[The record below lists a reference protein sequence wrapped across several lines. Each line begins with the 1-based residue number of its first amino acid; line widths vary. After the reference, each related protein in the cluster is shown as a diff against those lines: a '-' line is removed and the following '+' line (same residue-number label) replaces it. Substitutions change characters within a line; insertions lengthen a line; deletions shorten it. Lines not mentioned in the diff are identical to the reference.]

1 MTQILTQEEIDALI
15 FGMADGDSTA
25 KNEPQAE
32 QAPALAAIQQAQP
45 VVDINELIQSAQ
57 KDIVQRVEPK
67 RDYRLYDFRRPEK
80 FSKNQIRE
88 VRSQME
94 ILARQFNNIIAN
106 LLRFNTEVVLI
117 EVGQCNYADL
127 YRTSMLHSIICLF
140 ALEENKGGHGILQF
154 STELAFTMIER
165 LMGGEGSPSQTVRD
179 LTDFER
185 LVFNDIFQRFI
196 DSYTKALKE
205 YAEINGKIIRL
216 ETDEKL
222 IPKGFSPDETFV
234 KCTFEMR
241 FPKNK
246 GFIIISIPYSI
257 ISHHFTGGKYDTH
270 SNISRKPISSN
281 DISGTVK
288 DLKFNAEVEIGKT
301 KSTIRELLALEPG
314 SLLIFDRKSNE
325 PFDLYINKSPRFKV
339 KPGYVDKKMGVE
351 IISIIT
357 EGHDNE

>member
-15 FGMADGDSTA
+15 FGMADGDSTVR
-25 KNEPQAE
+25 NEAQVE
-32 QAPALAAIQQAQP
+32 EAPAPAAVQQAKP

-57 KDIVQRVEPK
+57 KGIVQRVEPK

-127 YRTSMLHSIICLF
+127 HRTSMLHSIIGLF
-140 ALEENKGGHGILQF
+140 SLEENKGGHGILQF

-185 LVFNDIFQRFI
+185 LVFTDIFQRFI
-196 DSYTKALKE
+196 DAFTRSLKD
-205 YAEINGKIIRL
+205 YADINGRIIRL

-241 FPKNK
+241 FPRNK

-257 ISHHFTGGKYDTH
+257 ISHHFTGGKYDSH
-270 SNISRKPISSN
+270 SDAGRKTISSG

-288 DLKFNAEVEIGKT
+288 ELKFNAEVEIGET
-301 KSTIRELLALEPG
+301 EFTIRELLALEPG
-314 SLLIFDRKSNE
+314 SLLIFDRKVNE
-325 PFDLYINKSPRFKV
+325 PFNLCINKSPRFKV

-357 EGHDNE
+357 EGNENE